1 MSYFLQTRSSFYS
14 FLFTIPLFFI
24 YEVGILFLSKDDIL
38 VVRNGAD
45 FLMRSILESFGI
57 LGLYGLGAIFLI
69 GFIITYIYFFNDK
82 SNKSIRADYLFIMI
96 FESVCW
102 ALILYFLLSKFML
115 VLMNPIGKTITQ
127 QVTLAVGAGI
137 YEEFLFRV
145 MLISGLTGII
155 GFVFLWSEKVRKAA
169 ALIIAAGIFSAF
181 HFMGD
186 YGDYFSMELFLLR
199 FFAGIVLG
207 ILYIYRGFGITA
219 YAHSI
224 YDLIVLIQIT
234 IHTPL

>member
-24 YEVGILFLSKDDIL
+24 YEVGIFFLSKDDIL

-57 LGLYGLGAIFLI
+57 FGLYGLGAIFLI

-137 YEEFLFRV
+137 YEEFFFRV

-155 GFVFLWSEKVRKAA
+155 GFVFLWREKVRKAA

-186 YGDYFSMELFLLR
+186 YGDFFSMELFLLR

-207 ILYIYRGFGITA
+207 LLYIARGFGITA